1 LKQLPLTAQA
11 CFYRQVDIAEEI
23 LIHGRHNNTWAR
35 GGEGALAPSCHAPQG
50 HDQTR
55 EVFQFVQFIFP
66 RPAASQV
73 EPVPTCDN
81 LQLRTFVPTSA
92 GRILEEKR
100 GYENGTSDQMQV

>member
-1 LKQLPLTAQA
+1 LKQLQLTAKA
-11 CFYRQVDIAEEI
+11 CFYRQVDFAEQI

-35 GGEGALAPSCHAPQG
+35 GGEGALAELPRALCR
-50 HDQTR
+50 DKTR

-73 EPVPTCDN
+73 EPVPTRDN
-81 LQLRTFVPTSA
+81 LRLQAFVPTSA

-100 GYENGTSDQMQV
+100 GQKNGTRDLMQL